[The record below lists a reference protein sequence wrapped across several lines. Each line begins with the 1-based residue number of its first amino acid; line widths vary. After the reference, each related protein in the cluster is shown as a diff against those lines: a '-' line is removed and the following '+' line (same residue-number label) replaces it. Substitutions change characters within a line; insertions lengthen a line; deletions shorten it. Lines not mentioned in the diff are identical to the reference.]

1 MHACMYVCGMLH
13 VSKERVL
20 SPLELELQALRESDM
35 GAGGWIPLRVLSSP
49 LLKMGKNLQWTEI
62 MMSQTPYC
70 CLWSGA
76 CQTCLPLFLFLS
88 IWHLPLWS
96 WSFFIDDLFLLCY
109 LIVCPPEWFIVSWL
123 GRLEHSLDS
132 LRTILVYKLPNTERP
147 VAGGFG
153 KKSKAQ

>member
-1 MHACMYVCGMLH
+1 MHACMCVACCTWVRRGCCLPWSWNYRPCESLTW
-13 VSKERVL
+13 VL
-20 SPLELELQALRESDM
+20 
-35 GAGGWIPLRVLSSP
+35 GGWIPLRVLSSP

-70 CLWSGA
+70 CLRSGA

-88 IWHLPLWS
+88 IWHLPLWP
-96 WSFFIDDLFLLCY
+96 WCFFIYDLFLLCY

>member
-1 MHACMYVCGMLH
+1 MYVCGMLH
-13 VSKERVL
+13 VSKEWVL
-20 SPLELELQALRESDM
+20 SPLKLELQALRESDM
-35 GAGGWIPLRVLSSP
+35 GAGSWIPLRVLSSP

-70 CLWSGA
+70 CLRSGV

-88 IWHLPLWS
+88 VWHLPLWS
-96 WSFFIDDLFLLCY
+96 CFFIDDRLLFY
-109 LIVCPPEWFIVSWL
+109 LIVCPPEGFIVSWL
-123 GRLEHSLDS
+123 GWLEHNLDS
-132 LRTILVYKLPNTERP
+132 IRTILVYKWPKTERT